1 MMHSIFLHNDNK
13 HSFKYVSA
21 CLMEVLH
28 HNPLQAEQCCLIASN
43 VGKVHVKRGDY
54 LDMYE
59 YLKLLKKRELKVH
72 IKSEEYGA

>member
-1 MMHSIFLHNDNK
+1 MHHLYLKDDHV

-21 CLMEVLH
+21 CLMEVLK
-28 HNPLQAEQCCLIASN
+28 HNPLQAEQCCLIAHN

-59 YLKLLKKRELKVH
+59 YLKLLKGRGLKVE
-72 IKSEEYGA
+72 IESEEYGT